1 MTQMLYEQLVGIQN
15 ETKEDIF
22 GWLHEVPL

>member
-1 MTQMLYEQLVGIQN
+1 MTEKLYDHLVGIQN
-15 ETKEDIF
+15 ETEEDIF